1 MINLETFKKINI
13 NRCIIMLN
21 ESESYYLYSKFNN
34 IVINNRI
41 TESNL
46 QNHLY
51 NLVSDFYQLNENRY
65 FKEKDLIKVTNYFT
79 KKILKKINRLDEEI
93 GRGRQGEIG
102 DQVSNN
108 KVVNYH
114 SGVSV
119 AKGVDTF
126 GEKDIMFIEDEEGNE
141 KTIKVDDPD
150 HANVVASQMKVKSIS
165 KNNL

>member
-1 MINLETFKKINI
+1 MINLDTFKKINI
-13 NRCIIMLN
+13 NRCVIMLN
-21 ESESYYLYSKFNN
+21 ESESYYLYSKFSNLVLNN
-34 IVINNRI
+34 KI

-46 QNHLY
+46 QYYLHDLI
-51 NLVSDFYQLNENRY
+51 SDFYNLNENRY
-65 FKEKDLIKVTNYFT
+65 FQEKDLRKVSSYFT
-79 KKILKKINRLDEEI
+79 NKILNKINRINEEI

-114 SGVSV
+114 TGVSV
-119 AKGVDTF
+119 EKGVDTF
-126 GEKDIMFIEDEEGNE
+126 GEKDIMFIEDEEGNQR
-141 KTIKVDDPD
+141 TVKVDDPD